1 MIYVHPG
8 TSGRF
13 CSQKW
18 AASFERRH
26 RFDTIAPIIA
36 KITGWNYLLLFIL
49 PLAWIAQFL
58 FWLLKYSERRCC
70 QNKFWVNKSFT
81 FCTFFAVLKVLWLQ
95 YEVLTCKLPLGQYC
109 VKMHR
114 FGGSTQAPMKTVK
127 FSWDIS
133 LICKNVVESTRLK
146 STQTKKLNKCK
157 RRKYPVKMT
166 ESYHF

>member
-1 MIYVHPG
+1 MILAW
-8 TSGRF
+8 SMF
-13 CSQKW
+13 
-18 AASFERRH
+18 
-26 RFDTIAPIIA
+26 ILAPRVGSVP
-36 KITGWNYLLLFIL
+36 KNGPLLLKGDIALIQLRPSLPVITCFYLFYLWHELSNSCFGFWSIL
-49 PLAWIAQFL
+49 NEGAA
-58 FWLLKYSERRCC
+58 

-81 FCTFFAVLKVLWLQ
+81 FCTFFAVLKVLWLE

-157 RRKYPVKMT
+157 RRKYPVKIT

>member
-1 MIYVHPG
+1 MILAW
-8 TSGRF
+8 SMF
-13 CSQKW
+13 
-18 AASFERRH
+18 
-26 RFDTIAPIIA
+26 ILAPRVGSVP
-36 KITGWNYLLLFIL
+36 KNGPLLLKGDIALIQLRPSLPRSLAEITCFYLFYQRFKKNEDTRQI
-49 PLAWIAQFL
+49 PLAWIAHIL

-81 FCTFFAVLKVLWLQ
+81 FCTFFAVLKVLWLE

-146 STQTKKLNKCK
+146 STQTKN
-157 RRKYPVKMT
+157 
-166 ESYHF
+166 